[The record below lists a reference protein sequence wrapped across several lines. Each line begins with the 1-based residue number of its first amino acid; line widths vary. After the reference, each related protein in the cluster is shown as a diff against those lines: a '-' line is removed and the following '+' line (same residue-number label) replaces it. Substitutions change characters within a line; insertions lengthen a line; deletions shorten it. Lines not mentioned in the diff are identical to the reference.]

1 MPVPFERTAT
11 GAVIVH
17 DPKYETMQPRAAG
30 TRTVCYARVSSN
42 DQKSDLQRQAD
53 RLKAFAF
60 SMGVDAPEVVTE
72 VGSGMNGA
80 RKKLNKLLADPTVGT
95 IIVEHRDRFARM
107 NMSLVESAL
116 QAQGRRVI
124 VVDDTELNDD
134 LVRDMTEVLTSFC
147 ARLYGKRAAKRRAEK
162 ALEAMRSDLI

>member
-1 MPVPFERTAT
+1 MRIREWAEREGFHPQTVWRWCREGTMPVPFERTAT

-42 DQKSDLQRQAD
+42 DQKSDLQRQVE

-60 SMGVDAPEVVTE
+60 SIGVDAPEIVTE
-72 VGSGMNGA
+72 IGSGTNGTR

-95 IIVEHRDRFARM
+95 IIVEHRDRFARTNM
-107 NMSLVESAL
+107 NLVESAL
-116 QAQGRRVI
+116 RAQGRRVI
-124 VVDDTELNDD
+124 VTDD
-134 LVRDMTEVLTSFC
+134 V
-147 ARLYGKRAAKRRAEK
+147 EK
-162 ALEAMRSDLI
+162 AMEVIRRGLV

>member
-1 MPVPFERTAT
+1 MRIREWAEREGFHPQTVWRWCREGTMPVPFERTAT

-80 RKKLNKLLADPTVGT
+80 RKKLNKLLADPDETRTKQPPTG
-95 IIVEHRDRFARM
+95 
-107 NMSLVESAL
+107 
-116 QAQGRRVI
+116 G
-124 VVDDTELNDD
+124 
-134 LVRDMTEVLTSFC
+134 VRLG
-147 ARLYGKRAAKRRAEK
+147 AGLGN
-162 ALEAMRSDLI
+162 EAMQTRTN

>member
-11 GAVIVH
+11 GVVIVH

-30 TRTVCYARVSSN
+30 TRTVCYARVSSS
-42 DQKSDLQRQAD
+42 DQKNDLQQQVE

-60 SMGVDAPEVVTE
+60 SIGVDAPEIVTE
-72 VGSGMNGA
+72 IGSGTNGTR

-95 IIVEHRDRFARM
+95 IIVEHRDRFARTNM
-107 NMSLVESAL
+107 NLVESAL
-116 QAQGRRVI
+116 RAQGRRVI
-124 VVDDTELNDD
+124 VTDD
-134 LVRDMTEVLTSFC
+134 V
-147 ARLYGKRAAKRRAEK
+147 EK